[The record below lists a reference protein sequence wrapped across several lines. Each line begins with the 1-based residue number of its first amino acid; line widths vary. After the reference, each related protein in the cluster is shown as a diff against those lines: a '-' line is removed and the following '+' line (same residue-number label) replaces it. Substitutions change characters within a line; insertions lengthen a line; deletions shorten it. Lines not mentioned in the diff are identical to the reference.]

1 MTAGRTVHVVE
12 DDAAMRDALCLLL
25 RSAGFEV
32 HSYQNAETFLAA
44 GGCPPPICLL
54 TDMRLPGMDGIALY
68 RHLVRLGADPSAVV
82 ITGHG
87 DIPMAVTA
95 LKEGVVD
102 FVEKPFDP
110 ALLLDSVREASQRAA
125 TNWERR
131 LKAADVETRRS
142 TLTPREVMV
151 LQLLMDGHLNKTIA
165 GSLGMSIRTAEHHR
179 ASIMEKMDARSVSHL
194 IKIMLGTRD

>member
-1 MTAGRTVHVVE
+1 MLGALRAAVSCDLAKTAMTAGRTVHAVFE

-32 HSYQNAETFLAA
+32 DSYQNAETFLAA
-44 GGCPPPICLL
+44 GGCPPRSAF
-54 TDMRLPGMDGIALY
+54 D
-68 RHLVRLGADPSAVV
+68 RHAVTRIWSGLGADPSAVV

-125 TNWERR
+125 TNWER
-131 LKAADVETRRS
+131 
-142 TLTPREVMV
+142 
-151 LQLLMDGHLNKTIA
+151 A
-165 GSLGMSIRTAEHHR
+165 G
-179 ASIMEKMDARSVSHL
+179 
-194 IKIMLGTRD
+194 